1 MFQMHVLVACEK
13 YNLVLT
19 EETWASFAFILPEIH
34 VDVLIILACI
44 WHSFSLLSLRYLLGL
59 CDVHIDSLKF
69 ADHYT
74 CRLCF
79 VLELI

>member
-1 MFQMHVLVACEK
+1 MFQMHVLVVCEK

-19 EETWASFAFILPEIH
+19 EETMASFAFILPEI
-34 VDVLIILACI
+34 DVLIILACI
-44 WHSFSLLSLRYLLGL
+44 WHSFSLLILRYLLGL

>member
-1 MFQMHVLVACEK
+1 MFQMHVLVVCEK

-19 EETWASFAFILPEIH
+19 EETRASFAFILPEI
-34 VDVLIILACI
+34 DVLIILACI
-44 WHSFSLLSLRYLLGL
+44 WHNFSLLSLRYLLGL